1 MSDINISDYL
11 PILSIGI
18 WVGVFITF
26 VCKMISFVIATIL
39 HWFKKSV

>member
-1 MSDINISDYL
+1 MNDFDISQYL

-26 VCKMISFVIATIL
+26 VCKMMSFVIEKIIG
-39 HWFKKSV
+39 WFKHLL